1 MVPMVSALKRFHC
14 IQIINSLIK
23 GTYHV
28 IEFVW
33 HIGFRSSCPFC
44 SPFEVFL
51 YQFTI
56 CPILKEATS
65 PCHGSFDDL
74 VSNSNEDVPGHCSI
88 KTSGFKVGC
97 FIFLNWKKQNH
108 CRYTQNIFKSIVY
121 VTKSCD
127 LITLYIGA
135 LPIWRKIVHV
145 FWQFKYLVYAIFPL
159 KFAPL

>member
-1 MVPMVSALKRFHC
+1 MVQMVSALKRFHC
-14 IQIINSLIK
+14 IKIINSLIK

-33 HIGFRSSCPFC
+33 HIGFRGSCPFC

-74 VSNSNEDVPGHCSI
+74 VSNSNEDVPGHGSI

-97 FIFLNWKKQNH
+97 FIFLNWKTKIIVDTLKYCLRN
-108 CRYTQNIFKSIVY
+108 NILSSY
-121 VTKSCD
+121 YPLHRRCA
-127 LITLYIGA
+127 YIKEN
-135 LPIWRKIVHV
+135 WHV
-145 FWQFKYLVYAIFPL
+145 MSWQFKSLVHAIFSL